1 MDVLSDVLRVVRL
14 SGAVFFTAEFTSP
27 WAVQSPPSN
36 SLAAMILPDAECVSL
51 FHVLVEGDC
60 WVECRDYPPVRLEA
74 GDVIIFPHGDQHDM
88 SSRRG
93 TKTTPIGNLL
103 PQSRS
108 QDLPQLSHGGGG
120 SICRFICGYLH
131 CDQRFNPLIG
141 ALPRILLV
149 RSRDGYVA
157 VETVD
162 RGGNR
167 PANVAPAAETW
178 LTGTLRY
185 AISEAR
191 SARPGSVTMLG
202 RLTELMFVEILRQYM
217 QQLPEGQTGWLAGLN
232 DPQVGKALRLMHE
245 EPVKPWTVE
254 ELARC
259 AAVSRSSLAQR
270 FTDLIGSSPMHYL
283 AAWRIQL
290 ARQMLR
296 DGTQSIPDVAARV
309 GYESEA
315 AFNRAFKR
323 VVGVPPAAWR
333 RTAQRTAIL
342 EKTAN

>member
-27 WAVQSPPSN
+27 WAVQSPPSD

-51 FHVLVEGDC
+51 FHVLVEGNC
-60 WVECRDYPPVRLEA
+60 WVECRDHPPVRMEA

-88 SSRRG
+88 SSSKGRKA
-93 TKTTPIGNLL
+93 TSLLSLL
-103 PQSRS
+103 PDRRS
-108 QDLPQLSHGGGG
+108 PDLLQLTHGGGG
-120 SICRFICGYLH
+120 DSSRFICGYLH

-141 ALPRILLV
+141 ALPTILIV

-157 VETVD
+157 VEAVD
-162 RGGNR
+162 QEGQR
-167 PANVAPAAETW
+167 PSNVVPAAEKW

-217 QQLPEGQTGWLAGLN
+217 QQLPDGQTGWLAGLN
-232 DPQVGKALRLMHE
+232 DAQVGKALRLMHE
-245 EPVKPWTVE
+245 DPAKSWTVE
-254 ELARC
+254 ALARS
-259 AAVSRSSLAQR
+259 AAISRSALAQR

-283 AAWRIQL
+283 ASWRIQL

-296 DGTQSIPDVAARV
+296 NGTQSIPDVAARV

-323 VVGVPPAAWR
+323 FVGTPPAAWR
-333 RTAQRTAIL
+333 RAARGSTAL
-342 EKTAN
+342 EQPLD